1 MKKLAVA
8 IMLGLGTIVGGC
20 GHSDDVGQA
29 NNQTQTQ
36 TQQVNDGISLGRAIE
51 QAKNG
56 EFKPQKVKF
65 EGNISNK
72 VFGDEPEIIVTTFYN
87 MGGQNKMVHIH
98 VTDPEVINRVAKLQE
113 QRKNNFVRGTGS
125 INATEI
131 NIENWKIEV
140 K

>member
-1 MKKLAVA
+1 MKKLAVV
-8 IMLGLGTIVGGC
+8 IMLGLVVMVSGC
-20 GHSDDVGQA
+20 GHSDNVGQA
-29 NNQTQTQ
+29 NGQ
-36 TQQVNDGISLGRAIE
+36 QQVNDGISLGRAIE

-65 EGNISNK
+65 EGDISNK

-87 MGGQNKMVHIH
+87 MGGQNKVVHIH
-98 VTDPEVINRVAKLQE
+98 VTDPEVIKRVANLQE
-113 QRKNNFVRGTGS
+113 QRKNNFVNGTGS